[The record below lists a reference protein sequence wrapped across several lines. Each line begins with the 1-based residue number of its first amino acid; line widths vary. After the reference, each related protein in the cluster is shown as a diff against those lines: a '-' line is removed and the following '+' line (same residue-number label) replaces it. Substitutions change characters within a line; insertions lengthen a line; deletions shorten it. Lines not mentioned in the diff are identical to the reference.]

1 MTPIYFSIGDGK
13 SIKIIPNIQAK
24 ANGHPVITYTYN
36 IYMAS
41 EHEDDEL
48 EKRQEAEL
56 LLDKKLDPNYLGF
69 ITFED
74 PGKMFSYTPDGKDK
88 LTATEIEEIIENISH
103 FRDHP
108 GMWNLGEQQ

>member
-1 MTPIYFSIGDGK
+1 MSPIFFNISGGK
-13 SIKIIPNIQAK
+13 NLKIIPNVQAA

-36 IYMAS
+36 IYVAD
-41 EHEDDEL
+41 EHEDDTL
-48 EKRQEAEL
+48 EFEQETEL
-56 LLDKKLDPNYLGF
+56 LLNKKLNPNYLGF

-74 PGKMFSYTPDGKDK
+74 PGKVFTYTPDGKDQ

-108 GMWNLGEQQ
+108 GMWHLDE